1 MKIGAFLFIE
11 FASLSSHCHC
21 PPAERAGEPKGRGNL
36 LYLWRLLHFILN
48 DKTKKDMS
56 LRGIA
61 HFAG

>member
-36 LYLWRLLHFILN
+36 I
-48 DKTKKDMS
+48 
-56 LRGIA
+56 
-61 HFAG
+61 